1 MYRNGT
7 GTAPRPHCD
16 GTVTCP
22 PRHRHGTAIAPARHR
37 TFCANG
43 PFSVR
48 WLTILPHRHWH
59 GTRPQCDGSVT
70 GPPRDRNGTATAT
83 QRHRHGM
90 AMAPARHHTFCANE
104 VFHVWLLTSVP
115 LRHWHSTWI
124 QAIGRMMANIAMI
137 SICPSSKQPGPQ
149 PLPPSAGGGAC

>member
-22 PRHRHGTAIAPARHR
+22 PRHRHGAAIAPARHR

-43 PFSVR
+43 PFAVR
-48 WLTILPHRHWH
+48 GLTILPHRHWH

-70 GPPRDRNGTATAT
+70 GPPRDRNGTAAL
-83 QRHRHGM
+83 M
-90 AMAPARHHTFCANE
+90 VA
-104 VFHVWLLTSVP
+104 
-115 LRHWHSTWI
+115 I
-124 QAIGRMMANIAMI
+124 QAIGRMMATIAMIAMI
-137 SICPSSKQPGPQ
+137 SIYPSSRQPGPQ
-149 PLPPSAGGGAC
+149 PLPPSAGGAHVVSYHTVGKELIEFLRNLRNPVYILVR